1 MKNSLGLMLLLIS
14 IVIELMGECIE
25 PPSPLT
31 PLETLN
37 GSADSYI
44 TKSIMDNI
52 IDKKYK
58 INYMPDMVVIK
69 QYISGELGSMSN
81 SAREAVSNYSL
92 SYDAS
97 TDKIAQTYSA
107 LAKKRGHTVKIYKQN
122 MNLKIAKIMPMTLEI
137 NNEPSYMNL
146 DKALVEYE
154 KNNRIKS
161 ALIRVHTISNYV
173 GWIQYRYTIIIYGSL
188 ARIIESKIGNDTFSN
203 LYITTMK

>member
-1 MKNSLGLMLLLIS
+1 MKNSLVLVLLLTS
-14 IVIELMGECIE
+14 IVIDLMGECIE

-31 PLETLN
+31 PLETVN
-37 GSADSYI
+37 GSADSHI

-52 IDKKYK
+52 TDKKYK
-58 INYMPDMVVIK
+58 INYMSNRVVIK
-69 QYISGELGSMSN
+69 QYISGELGSISN
-81 SAREAVSNYSL
+81 SAGEAISNYRL

-107 LAKKRGHTVKIYKQN
+107 IAKKRGHIVKIYKQN
-122 MNLKIAKIMPMTLEI
+122 MNLKIAKIVPMTLEI
-137 NNEPSYMNL
+137 NSEPSYMNL
-146 DKALVEYE
+146 DNALVEYD

-173 GWIQYRYTIIIYGSL
+173 GWIQYRYSMIVYGNL
-188 ARIIESKIGNDTFSN
+188 ARIIESKIGKDTFNN